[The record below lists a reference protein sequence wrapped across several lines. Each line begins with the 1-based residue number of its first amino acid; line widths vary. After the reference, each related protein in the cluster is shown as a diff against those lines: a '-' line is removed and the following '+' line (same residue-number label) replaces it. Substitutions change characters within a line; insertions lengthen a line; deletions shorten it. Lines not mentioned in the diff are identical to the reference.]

1 MAISQIIWSLD
12 DKEQLQPAELIN
24 KKELEDILA
33 EHIEILDADWL
44 LIGRQVRTV
53 AGKFIDLL
61 CMDHDGDLIVRLR
74 IDLLPRIQAL
84 REDRATVHIG
94 DGLLALGDADV
105 DLILC
110 KDAPKL

>member
-1 MAISQIIWSLD
+1 MNDCWVVTVLAISQIIWSLD

-24 KKELEDILA
+24 EKELEDILA

-61 CMDHDGDLIVRLR
+61 CMDHD
-74 IDLLPRIQAL
+74 
-84 REDRATVHIG
+84 
-94 DGLLALGDADV
+94 
-105 DLILC
+105 
-110 KDAPKL
+110 

>member
-24 KKELEDILA
+24 EKELEDILA

-53 AGKFIDLL
+53 AGSHPLASGEPAPRHIL
-61 CMDHDGDLIVRLR
+61 HRIVIGSFRQELK
-74 IDLLPRIQAL
+74 LLPLVFNLVIPAQL
-84 REDRATVHIG
+84 FSQ
-94 DGLLALGDADV
+94 
-105 DLILC
+105 ILC
-110 KDAPKL
+110 HIITS